1 MKVEYKLIKVPQLGA
16 NDNSA
21 TLIDI
26 FVNDGKKVLKGDL
39 VCCLETAKATFDIE
53 AEHNGYISFF
63 IDIGKE
69 VKTSED
75 LAILC
80 KKSKDVK
87 KLKNEYLQNHSD
99 SKRNSKQ
106 KKDVILTKK
115 AQQLLSKSDVDINNI
130 KHDGIIREKDIKS
143 YLNSLNNEENVKKI
157 NNNSLDLVGNK
168 KLAKELMLESM
179 NTIPQSY
186 IEKTIDFNNIESKI
200 KSFIYREKK
209 IVTVLSLLISALSKA
224 LLENK
229 FFNSYRKENKL
240 FFYNQINIGVV
251 INHED
256 KLSIAVIKNANEL
269 KPVDIVL
276 ELMRI
281 RKDLAKNKP
290 NIEDLS
296 GGTCTISAM
305 DHTEIKRFIPI
316 VHPQQ
321 AIVIALPS
329 LQEKNLIDENG
340 KIIKSKYINM
350 GLSFDHSYLDAIKAS
365 EFINQLEKNMNDI
378 VEKM

>member
-1 MKVEYKLIKVPQLGA
+1 M
-16 NDNSA
+16 
-21 TLIDI
+21 
-26 FVNDGKKVLKGDL
+26 
-39 VCCLETAKATFDIE
+39 
-53 AEHNGYISFF
+53 
-63 IDIGKE
+63 
-69 VKTSED
+69 
-75 LAILC
+75 
-80 KKSKDVK
+80 
-87 KLKNEYLQNHSD
+87 
-99 SKRNSKQ
+99 
-106 KKDVILTKK
+106 
-115 AQQLLSKSDVDINNI
+115 
-130 KHDGIIREKDIKS
+130 
-143 YLNSLNNEENVKKI
+143 
-157 NNNSLDLVGNK
+157 DLVGNK